1 MKNKIVILGS
11 LALIAIGF
19 WMSPVTSLILII
31 ALGLYGWGSTPR
43 KERKDVEQPN
53 T

>member
-1 MKNKIVILGS
+1 MRNKIVILGCI
-11 LALIAIGF
+11 ALIVIAL

-43 KERKDVEQPN
+43 KERKHAE
-53 T
+53 